1 LHRALDGGCD
11 SIEHGLDLDDG
22 IIAQM
27 LKQGAWYCPTLSAYY
42 HDWAPADTA
51 DGQRDRKRA
60 AVHEVSFPKA
70 LHAGV
75 KIVFGT
81 DMGGISWSEPMA
93 QEFPR
98 MVDLG
103 MSPMDAIKS
112 ATSRPA
118 EMLEMQ
124 GQIGVIA
131 PGAYADIVAVSG
143 DPLRDIKVLQDVRF
157 VMKDGQVFK
166 NEIK

>member
-1 LHRALDGGCD
+1 
-11 SIEHGLDLDDG
+11 
-22 IIAQM
+22 
-27 LKQGAWYCPTLSAYY
+27 
-42 HDWAPADTA
+42 
-51 DGQRDRKRA
+51 
-60 AVHEVSFPKA
+60 VHEVSFPKA

-81 DMGGISWSEPMA
+81 DIGGIPWSEPMA

-103 MSPMDAIKS
+103 MSPLDAIKS
-112 ATSRPA
+112 ATSRSA

-124 GQIGVIA
+124 GEIGVIA

-143 DPLRDIKVLQDVRF
+143 DPLRDIKILQNVQF
-157 VMKDGQVFK
+157 VMKDGKVFR